1 VQKRSKKTLRNST
14 RPGTLSAFTDWIGQ
28 AASSVK
34 SNLLPSRRRTPGVD
48 ARDQQSPRD
57 TRSHWEKMDVI
68 APIYR
73 LAGEGLSDH
82 AIALKLNLT
91 ENTVYGCIGYLLRRL
106 KCRTRAELVLYS
118 DVESAPLAPTTAG
131 ELILS
136 EMTCCISVLNQGLV
150 EEKSPPRQ
158 LSRHEHVTAGVVA
171 READQ
176 N

>member
-1 VQKRSKKTLRNST
+1 MQKRSKKTLRNST

-106 KCRTRAELVLYS
+106 KCRTRAELVLYAS
-118 DVESAPLAPTTAG
+118 PKPYEVWNLRTAPTM
-131 ELILS
+131 LMS
-136 EMTCCISVLNQGLV
+136 KVRRW
-150 EEKSPPRQ
+150 RQ
-158 LSRHEHVTAGVVA
+158 RQRANSFLA
-171 READQ
+171 R
-176 N
+176 